1 MEETIDLKD
10 IFSVLKKRI
19 GLIILTTLLGLGL
32 SGVVTFLLIT
42 PKYSSYTQ
50 LIVKLP
56 QGEQAAATGVND
68 VNFNLMMINTYK
80 DFITKSDT
88 VAKAAKK
95 NLVETSKFT
104 GSVADLKSMLEVN
117 QEQNSQMF
125 SIKATA
131 TDPYEAKEVAN
142 VVTDVFNE
150 KAQDIMSIDKIT
162 VISSASVNPKP
173 VSPNKKLNLLIGILL
188 GMFVGVGF
196 AFLREF
202 LDRTVKDDRFI
213 TEDLGLPI
221 LGVIPE
227 FSSQLIK
234 NNARPH
240 ATFSSKE
247 SHVARTE
254 RGYAPRSVEAS
265 RIERRQR
272 QKL

>member
-10 IFSVLKKRI
+10 IFSVLKKRM
-19 GLIILTTLLGLGL
+19 GMIILTTLLGLGL
-32 SGVVTFLLIT
+32 SGVVTFFIIT

-56 QGEQAAATGVND
+56 QGGEQASTGVND

-88 VAKAAKK
+88 VAEEAQKQLVKAD
-95 NLVETSKFT
+95 KFK
-104 GSVADLKSMLEVN
+104 GSVADLKGMLEVN

-131 TDPYEAKEVAN
+131 TNPYLAKDIAN
-142 VVTDVFNE
+142 VVTEVFNE
-150 KAQDIMSIDKIT
+150 KAQDIMAIDKIT
-162 VISSASVNPKP
+162 MISSASVNPNP
-173 VSPNKKLNLLIGILL
+173 VSPNKKLNLLIGLLL
-188 GMFVGVGF
+188 GMFVGIGI

-213 TEDLGLPI
+213 TEELGLSV

-227 FSSQLIK
+227 FSSQEFK
-234 NNARPH
+234 NKVKPH
-240 ATFSSKE
+240 ASFTSKDDYTPSPVKE
-247 SHVARTE
+247 SLSR
-254 RGYAPRSVEAS
+254 VESS
-265 RIERRQR
+265 RVERRQR

>member
-56 QGEQAAATGVND
+56 QGDQAATGVND

-88 VAKAAKK
+88 VAEAAQKK
-95 NLVETSKFT
+95 LIEADKFT
-104 GSVADLKSMLEVN
+104 GSVGELKSMLEVN

-131 TDPYEAKEVAN
+131 TNPYVAKDIAN
-142 VVTDVFNE
+142 VVTEVFTE

-162 VISSASVNPKP
+162 IISSASINPKP
-173 VSPNKKLNLLIGILL
+173 VSPNKKLNLLIGLLL
-188 GMFVGVGF
+188 GMFVGVGM

-221 LGVIPE
+221 LGIIPE
-227 FSSQLIK
+227 FSSQMIK
-234 NNARPH
+234 NNAKPH
-240 ATFSSKE
+240 AAFSSKGA
-247 SHVARTE
+247 HAREQVREQQT
-254 RGYAPRSVEAS
+254 SVESS